1 MGGPIESCMKEKFKI
16 NAGWHK
22 LHPMPEN
29 ATIDQRIEWHLQH
42 LQHCQCRTDLPEKL
56 KEEMKKRGI
65 VIPSGEM
72 FSKLLH
78 ATVV

>member
-1 MGGPIESCMKEKFKI
+1 MGAPNESCMKENSKI

-22 LHPMPEN
+22 LHPMPDN

-56 KEEMKKRGI
+56 KEEMNKRGI
-65 VIPSGEM
+65 VIPAADMGNKM
-72 FSKLLH
+72 LH
-78 ATVV
+78 AIA

>member
-1 MGGPIESCMKEKFKI
+1 MKENSKI

-56 KEEMKKRGI
+56 KEENKNNQQ
-65 VIPSGEM
+65 EM
-72 FSKLLH
+72 EGTKIALRFH
-78 ATVV
+78 I

>member
-1 MGGPIESCMKEKFKI
+1 MKEKSKI

-22 LHPMPEN
+22 LHPMPDN

-65 VIPSGEM
+65 TIPAEALAKQVLREAVS
-72 FSKLLH
+72 
-78 ATVV
+78 

>member
-1 MGGPIESCMKEKFKI
+1 VGASNESCMKENSKI

-22 LHPMPEN
+22 LHQMPDN

-42 LQHCQCRTDLPEKL
+42 LQHCQCRADLPEKL

-65 VIPSGEM
+65 VMPATEKRGEM
-72 FSKLLH
+72 LH
-78 ATVV
+78 ATA